1 MSRPV
6 GVGLLLMLI
15 FGALWT
21 LRDLRRPSFAE
32 INGHV
37 YERFERNGRWHAV
50 GPVSGA
56 AVSNDWDTTTAV
68 TALKSFNRAS

>member
-6 GVGLLLMLI
+6 AVGLLLMLI